1 MSTAA
6 FSVFIVKF
14 WPVVIGVVGLA
25 SAALFGWIKT
35 KPAHH
40 DAMPAHAGPFS
51 AHDSR
56 AVSRDAASGATRNRA
71 AKTKAID
78 DRANRL

>member
-14 WPVVIGVVGLA
+14 WPVVIGVIGLA
-25 SAALFGWIKT
+25 STALFGWIKT

-40 DAMPAHAGPFS
+40 DTMPAHAGPFS
-51 AHDSR
+51 AQDLR
-56 AVSRDAASGATRNRA
+56 AASRDTAPGATRNRV
-71 AKTKAID
+71 AKTKATD